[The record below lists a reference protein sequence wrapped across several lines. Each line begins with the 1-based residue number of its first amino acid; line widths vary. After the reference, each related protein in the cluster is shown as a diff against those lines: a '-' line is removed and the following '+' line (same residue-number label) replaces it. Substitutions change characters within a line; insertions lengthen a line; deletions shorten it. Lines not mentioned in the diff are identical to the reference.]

1 MNLLVV
7 LDVVAKI
14 AWIMAKIGAGTASA
28 FSSYQPKLPTQLISQ
43 K

>member
-1 MNLLVV
+1 MNLSVV

-14 AWIMAKIGAGTASA
+14 AWIMAKIGAEAASV
-28 FSSYQPKLPTQLISQ
+28 FHNYQPQLPSQLIT